1 MIKIFLLFVLPFF
14 FLGCSTIFTQNQE
27 IKGYEKAFAGE
38 DEYILLALRAEQVQA
53 NKQAAQLFETL
64 YDKAQKKE
72 YLYRSLQNYLIAK
85 ENAYVLQKADAI
97 LKENFHDFKLVRFKI
112 VALVGMQQIEEAKE
126 IALKLVSLSH
136 EEDDYILVSD
146 IYVEQKKFSTAIKYL
161 EGAYTKNYSEKV
173 LDKMSIILYFN
184 LQRKNEAIAQLET
197 HIRIHGCSELICNR
211 LISFYSNENNVDGLL
226 STSLRLYALG
236 KDESIAKKIIQIYV
250 YKKEYLELIGFLEKY
265 PVDDPLLL
273 QIYTR
278 YKNYTKA
285 SALAQKLYE
294 ESSDVGYLAQSAIFE
309 YEGSKNKN
317 DKIMLAKVLQKL
329 KETLE
334 IQESALNLN
343 YLGYIMIDHEI
354 DVKEGMQYIQKAL
367 ELEPNSAY
375 YLDSLAWGYYK
386 LGECTQAYKII
397 SEVIKMEGGD
407 DPEVKLH
414 YEKIKKCKNSK
425 KGIKKK

>member
-1 MIKIFLLFVLPFF
+1 MIKIFLLVLLPFF
-14 FLGCSTIFTQNQE
+14 FLGCSGFLTQDQK
-27 IKGYEKAFAGE
+27 IKGYEKTFEQE
-38 DEYILLALRAEQVQA
+38 DQYILLALRAEQVQA

-64 YDKAQKKE
+64 YEKSAKKE

-85 ENAYVLQKADAI
+85 DNAYVLEKVDSI
-97 LKENFHDFKLVRFKI
+97 SKENFDDFQLVRFKI
-112 VALVGMQQIEEAKE
+112 VALVGLQRIEEAKE

-136 EEDDYILVSD
+136 EEDDYILISD
-146 IYVEQKKFSTAIKYL
+146 IYVEQKKFSMAMKYL

-173 LDKMSIILYFN
+173 LDKMSIVLYFN
-184 LQRKNEAIAQLET
+184 LQRQKEAIAQLET
-197 HIRIHGCSELICNR
+197 HIRIHGCSEVICNR

-226 STSLRLYALG
+226 ATYLRLYALG
-236 KDESIAKKIIQIYV
+236 KDEAIAKKIIQIYV
-250 YKKEYLELIGFLEKY
+250 YKKEYLELISFLEKY

-285 SALAQKLYE
+285 SVLAQKLYE

-317 DKIMLAKVLQKL
+317 DKIMLANVLEKL

-334 IQESALNLN
+334 IEESSLNLN

-354 DVKEGMQYIQKAL
+354 DIKEGMKYIRKAL
-367 ELEPNSAY
+367 ELEPTSAY

-386 LGECTQAYKII
+386 LGECDKAYGIIHKVTQ
-397 SEVIKMEGGD
+397 MEGGD

-414 YEKIKKCKNSK
+414 YEKIKKCKNLK
-425 KGIKKK
+425 KGKKKK

>member
-1 MIKIFLLFVLPFF
+1 MIRTFLLFVLPFF
-14 FLGCSTIFTQNQE
+14 FLGCSGIFTQDQE
-27 IKGYEKAFAGE
+27 VKGYEKVFAQE

-53 NKQAAQLFETL
+53 NKQAAYLFETL
-64 YDKAQKKE
+64 YDKAKKKE
-72 YLYRSLQNYLIAK
+72 YLYRSLQNFLIAK
-85 ENAYVLQKADAI
+85 ENAYVLEKADSI
-97 LKENFHDFKLVRFKI
+97 LKGGFDDFQLVRFKI
-112 VALVGMQQIEEAKE
+112 VALVGVQHIEEAKE
-126 IALKLVSLSH
+126 IALELVSLSH
-136 EEDDYILVSD
+136 EEDDYILISD

-173 LDKMSIILYFN
+173 LDKMSIVLYFN

-197 HIRIHGCSELICNR
+197 HIRMHGCSEVICNR
-211 LISFYSNENNVDGLL
+211 LISFYSNDNNVDGLL
-226 STSLRLYALG
+226 ATYLRLYALA
-236 KDESIAKKIIQIYV
+236 KDEAIAKKIIQIYI
-250 YKKEYLELIGFLEKY
+250 YKKEYLELISFLEKY

-285 SALAQKLYE
+285 STLAQKLYE

-317 DKIMLAKVLQKL
+317 DKIMLANVLKKL

-334 IQESALNLN
+334 IEESSLNLN

-354 DVKEGMQYIQKAL
+354 DVKEGMRYIQKAL
-367 ELEPNSAY
+367 KLEPNSAY

-386 LGECTQAYKII
+386 LGACEKAYSIIHKVTQ
-397 SEVIKMEGGD
+397 MEGGD

-425 KGIKKK
+425 KGKKKK